1 MSRRGR
7 GGRNR
12 HGGNNGGSGQQAGQ
26 QGGGR
31 GGQQGGQQGAQQGG
45 QQGGGRGGQQGGQG
59 NRGDN
64 RNQGRQQQASPDES
78 RSQGQQQLDR
88 SGGKLAFQSALQPRK
103 TISRAPS
110 AATAAVAPKPAERTY
125 KAVYFDTLAQA
136 KSDLN
141 NLRELASQCDQLN
154 IIIRAEASMDDPDL
168 TSIGKLFCGAAWT
181 LIHDRRA
188 ADGWYSAPHE

>member
-12 HGGNNGGSGQQAGQ
+12 NGGNNGGNN
-26 QGGGR
+26 GGGR
-31 GGQQGGQQGAQQGG
+31 GGQQGGQN
-45 QQGGGRGGQQGGQG
+45 

-64 RNQGRQQQASPDES
+64 RNQGRQQQAASDDNRP
-78 RSQGQQQLDR
+78 QGQQQVDR
-88 SGGKLAFQSALQPRK
+88 SGGKVAFQSALQPKK
-103 TISRAPS
+103 TISRPPS
-110 AATAAVAPKPAERTY
+110 AATAAVAPKPASRTY
-125 KAVYFDTLAQA
+125 KAVYFDTLTQA

-141 NLRELASQCDQLN
+141 KLKGLASQCDQLN
-154 IIIRAEASMDDPDL
+154 IIVRAEASMDDPDL

-188 ADGWYSAPHE
+188 ADGWYNEPHE

>member
-7 GGRNR
+7 GGRSR
-12 HGGNNGGSGQQAGQ
+12 HGGNNGG
-26 QGGGR
+26 
-31 GGQQGGQQGAQQGG
+31 GGQQGG
-45 QQGGGRGGQQGGQG
+45 QGGGRGGQQGGQG

-78 RSQGQQQLDR
+78 RSQGQGQQQHAR

-154 IIIRAEASMDDPDL
+154 IIIRAEASMDDLDL

-181 LIHDRRA
+181 LIHDRRTA
-188 ADGWYSAPHE
+188 EGWYSAPRE

>member
-31 GGQQGGQQGAQQGG
+31 GGQQGGQQVAQQGG

-64 RNQGRQQQASPDES
+64 RN
-78 RSQGQQQLDR
+78 
-88 SGGKLAFQSALQPRK
+88 AFQSALQPRK